1 MTFGIVACLTCH
13 FRVPGLE
20 NSKRFLSMKCNIAC
34 FLLKHCSADH
44 VIRVIILFSGIR
56 LWLSV
61 GKRNLRKGQHSSGFV
76 LRLKNS
82 FMTERFVRNISSCLV
97 LFFISKLL
105 SLIFVQISVIILLKK
120 KGTLSLESMFYWIQN
135 SVGSKIREITWF
147 AC

>member
-34 FLLKHCSADH
+34 FLFKHCSADH

-82 FMTERFVRNISSCLV
+82 FMTERFVR
-97 LFFISKLL
+97 ISKLL
-105 SLIFVQISVIILLKK
+105 SLIFVYISVIILLKK